1 MSPLPRLFLCTAAA
15 LLLVATA
22 LGAYASHGL
31 EGVLTPRALA
41 SLNVAVEY
49 QFFHGLGLLA
59 VAILADRQPES
70 SWLKL
75 SGALFIAGIV
85 LFCGSLYATT
95 LAGLAALG
103 PVTPVGGIAFM
114 GAWVALA
121 VAALTGKSRG

>member
-1 MSPLPRLFLCTAAA
+1 MSIVSRMLLCAAA
-15 LLLVATA
+15 VLLLVATA
-22 LGAYASHGL
+22 MGAYAGHGL

-41 SLNVAVEY
+41 SLQTAVEY
-49 QFFHGLGLLA
+49 QFYHGLGLLA
-59 VAILADRQPES
+59 VAVLADRYPES
-70 SWLKL
+70 RWLKL
-75 SGALFIAGIV
+75 AGFLFIAGIV

-95 LAGLAALG
+95 LGGIAALG

>member
-1 MSPLPRLFLCTAAA
+1 MSPLPRLFLCSAAV

-31 EGVLTPRALA
+31 DGVLTPRALA

-59 VAILADRQPES
+59 VAILADRNPES
-70 SWLKL
+70 RSLKL
-75 SGALFIAGIV
+75 AGALFIAGIV

-103 PVTPVGGIAFM
+103 PVTPVGGLAFM
-114 GAWVALA
+114 AAWALLA

>member
-1 MSPLPRLFLCTAAA
+1 MSPLPRLFLCSAA
-15 LLLVATA
+15 LLLLLATA

-31 EGVLTPRALA
+31 ESALTPRALA

-59 VAILADRQPES
+59 VAILADRYPHS
-70 SWLKL
+70 GWLKL
-75 SGALFIAGIV
+75 AGTLFIAGIV
-85 LFCGSLYATT
+85 LFCGTLYATT

-103 PVTPVGGIAFM
+103 PVTPVGGIALM

-121 VAALTGKSRG
+121 VAAVAEKSRG

>member
-1 MSPLPRLFLCTAAA
+1 MSPLPRLFLCSAA
-15 LLLVATA
+15 LLLLLATA

-31 EGVLTPRALA
+31 EGVLAPRALA

-59 VAILADRQPES
+59 VAILADRYPHS
-70 SWLKL
+70 RSLKL
-75 SGALFIAGIV
+75 AGALFITGIV

-103 PVTPVGGIAFM
+103 PVTPIGGIAFM
-114 GAWVALA
+114 GAWVALG
-121 VAALTGKSRG
+121 VAALTEKGRG

>member
-1 MSPLPRLFLCTAAA
+1 MSPLPRLFLCSAA
-15 LLLVATA
+15 LLLLLATA

-31 EGVLTPRALA
+31 EGVLAPRALA

-59 VAILADRQPES
+59 VAILADRYPHSRSLE
-70 SWLKL
+70 LA
-75 SGALFIAGIV
+75 GALFITGIV

-103 PVTPVGGIAFM
+103 PVTPIGGIAFM
-114 GAWVALA
+114 GAWVALG
-121 VAALTGKSRG
+121 VAALTEKRRG

>member
-1 MSPLPRLFLCTAAA
+1 MSPLPRLFLCSAAV

-59 VAILADRQPES
+59 VAILADRYPES
-70 SWLKL
+70 VWLKL

-103 PVTPVGGIAFM
+103 PVTPVGGVAFM
-114 GAWVALA
+114 AAWVLLA
-121 VAALTGKSRG
+121 VAALTGKTRG

>member
-1 MSPLPRLFLCTAAA
+1 MSPLPRLFIFSAAV
-15 LLLVATA
+15 LLLLATA

-31 EGVLTPRALA
+31 EDVLAPRALA

-49 QFFHGLGLLA
+49 QFFHGLALLA
-59 VAILADRQPES
+59 VAILVDRYPHS
-70 SWLKL
+70 GWLKL

-103 PVTPVGGIAFM
+103 PVTPAGGIAFM
-114 GAWVALA
+114 GGWVALA
-121 VAALTGKSRG
+121 VAAVTEKSRG

>member
-1 MSPLPRLFLCTAAA
+1 VPPIAKA
-15 LLLVATA
+15 LLACASLTLLLATA

-41 SLNVAVEY
+41 SLETAIEY
-49 QFFHGLGLLA
+49 QFYHGLGLLA
-59 VAILADRQPES
+59 VALLADRYPHS
-70 SWLKL
+70 GWLKL
-75 SGALFIAGIV
+75 SGALFVVGIV

-95 LAGLAALG
+95 LGGIAALG

-121 VAALTGKSRG
+121 VAALAKKSRG

>member
-1 MSPLPRLFLCTAAA
+1 V
-15 LLLVATA
+15 LLLLATA

-31 EGVLTPRALA
+31 ESVLTPRALA
-41 SLNVAVEY
+41 SLNVAVDY

-59 VAILADRQPES
+59 AAILADRYPHS
-70 SWLKL
+70 RWLKL
-75 SGALFIAGIV
+75 AGALFIAGIV

-114 GAWVALA
+114 AAWLALA
-121 VAALTGKSRG
+121 VAALTEKSRG

>member
-1 MSPLPRLFLCTAAA
+1 MFPLPRLLLCSAAV
-15 LLLVATA
+15 LLLLATA

-41 SLNVAVEY
+41 SLSTAVEY

-59 VAILADRQPES
+59 VAILADRYPQS
-70 SWLKL
+70 RWLKL
-75 SGALFIAGIV
+75 AGGLFLVGIV

-103 PVTPVGGIAFM
+103 PVTPLGGIAFM
-114 GAWVALA
+114 GGWVALA
-121 VAALTGKSRG
+121 VAAVTEKSRG

>member
-1 MSPLPRLFLCTAAA
+1 MSPLPRLFLCSAAV
-15 LLLVATA
+15 LLLLATA

-41 SLNVAVEY
+41 SLTTAVEY

-59 VAILADRQPES
+59 VAILADRYPHS

-75 SGALFIAGIV
+75 AGALFIAGVV

-95 LAGLAALG
+95 LAGLVALG
-103 PVTPVGGIAFM
+103 PITPVGGIAFM
-114 GAWVALA
+114 GAWIALA
-121 VAALTGKSRG
+121 VAAVIEKSRG

>member
-1 MSPLPRLFLCTAAA
+1 V

-22 LGAYASHGL
+22 LGAYSSHGL
-31 EGVLTPRALA
+31 EGVLTPRALT

-59 VAILADRQPES
+59 VAILVERYPES
-70 SWLKL
+70 RWLKL

-114 GAWVALA
+114 GAWGALA
-121 VAALTGKSRG
+121 VAALTEKGRG